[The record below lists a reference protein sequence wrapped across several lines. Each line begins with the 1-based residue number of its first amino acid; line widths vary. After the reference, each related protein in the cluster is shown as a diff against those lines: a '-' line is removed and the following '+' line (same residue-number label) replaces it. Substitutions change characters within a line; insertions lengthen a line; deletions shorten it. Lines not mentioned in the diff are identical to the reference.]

1 MNDGWHSEE
10 HAYDIMLELNDCME
24 LKERLVNKF
33 WSTFGR
39 GETSLAINKVVR

>member
-10 HAYDIMLELNDCME
+10 HAYVTMPEWNDCIK
-24 LKERLVNKF
+24 LKERLVNEF

-39 GETSLAINKVVR
+39 GEVSFEINNVVR